1 MKAREILLKLLA
13 GMHEDQA
20 GYGRLRALLEE
31 QFQAALRQRAE
42 LLLELAP
49 RIEALVDSLLLGA
62 RGTISLSGLLAR
74 LPQPTAQLLG
84 RAWERLEAQVR
95 DCKALNARNCEL
107 IVEQHALMQ
116 RLLGAER
123 DTYAEL

>member
-1 MKAREILLKLLA
+1 
-13 GMHEDQA
+13 MHEDQA

-49 RIEALVDSLLLGA
+49 RIEALVDTLDRHREARREQLRLLLGA